1 MAAFR
6 LMQGAWN
13 KEILAARRANPGR
26 LRIICPFIKA
36 KTLDRILRAAKS
48 GDIEVIT
55 RFDLNCFDQGVS
67 DLDDALAL
75 VLEGGGDV
83 RGVRGLH
90 SKLYL
95 FGGSSVIATSANVTD
110 AAFHRNHEFGFAA
123 SDPQIVETCE
133 QYFDNLWNDAKP
145 SLTRKQ
151 LKTWRAM
158 LDERRGKG
166 GGTKQGSPLPDFGA
180 DIDQRSPFAP
190 SAEAASQENNAFIK
204 FLGSADRRA
213 PRTLAVDELVAENG
227 ANWACTYPETKPPRQ
242 VEDGDVIYTGRL
254 VHSPNDLLIFGRVIG
269 RKHRDEADRASA
281 AEIALRPWKADWPR
295 YVRVHD
301 GHFLNGTLAD
311 GISMS
316 EMMTALGAD
325 AFDSTQRNARDKS
338 GNTDPFASYGR
349 KAHMRLTDRSRA
361 WIASRLEAAFR
372 RHGEIDLAEERF
384 QPPA

>member
-1 MAAFR
+1 MAGFR
-6 LMQGAWN
+6 LIKGAWN
-13 KEILAARRANPGR
+13 DEILAARRANPGR

-36 KTLDRILRAAKS
+36 KTLTRILKATKS
-48 GDIEVIT
+48 SEIEVIT

-67 DLDDALAL
+67 DLYALRLIIEA
-75 VLEGGGDV
+75 GGKV

-95 FGGSSVIATSANVTD
+95 FGGTSVIATSANVTD
-110 AAFHRNHEFGFAA
+110 AAFDRNHEFGFAA
-123 SDPQIVETCE
+123 HELDIVETCE
-133 QYFDNLWNDAKP
+133 QYFEDLWKDAKP

-166 GGTKQGSPLPDFGA
+166 GGAKQGPPLPDFGA
-180 DIDQRSPFAP
+180 NIDLRSPFAP
-190 SAEAASQENNAFIK
+190 TGDAAPQENNAFIK
-204 FLGSADRRA
+204 FFGSADRRA
-213 PRTLAVDELVAENG
+213 PRTLAIDELVAENG
-227 ANWACTYPETKPPRQ
+227 ANWACTYPESKPPRQ

-269 RKHRDEADRASA
+269 RKHRDEEDVASA

-295 YVRVHD
+295 YVRVH
-301 GHFLNGTLAD
+301 GGRFLDGTLAD

-316 EMMTALGAD
+316 EMMTSLGAD
-325 AFDSTQRNARDKS
+325 AFESTQRNARDKS

-349 KAHMRLTDRSRA
+349 KAHMLLTDRSRA
-361 WIASRLEAAFR
+361 WIEERLEAALR
-372 RHGEIDLAEERF
+372 RHGEIDLSEKRF
-384 QPPA
+384 RAPA